1 MVDVWCLSRPF
12 YFFWVTISLFHRLL
26 KTLKNYHFT
35 YLNSSFIF
43 FNLAVSTLAKVAMAS
58 VKSLLNPGACGF
70 IKAFL
75 YEKSCDK
82 QTYNEMHDS
91 CNRSFDIKRNMLV
104 EIEEVRRRLS
114 KLKKCVQKLGKD
126 SPAKK
131 DEFL

>member
-1 MVDVWCLSRPF
+1 M
-12 YFFWVTISLFHRLL
+12 SLFHRIL

-58 VKSLLNPGACGF
+58 VKILLNPGTCGF

-82 QTYNEMHDS
+82 QTYSEMHDS
-91 CNRSFDIKRNMLV
+91 CNRNFDISKNMLV
-104 EIEEVRRRLS
+104 EI
-114 KLKKCVQKLGKD
+114 
-126 SPAKK
+126 
-131 DEFL
+131 